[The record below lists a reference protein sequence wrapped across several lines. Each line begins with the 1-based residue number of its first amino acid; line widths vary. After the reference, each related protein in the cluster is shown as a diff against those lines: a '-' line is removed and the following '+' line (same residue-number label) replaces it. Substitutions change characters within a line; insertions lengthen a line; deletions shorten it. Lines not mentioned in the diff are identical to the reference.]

1 MPWPVLVPTSSF
13 TKTLTTIPE
22 MAIHITQRDK
32 QVLQSIRDLGLAS
45 SDHIRYLHF
54 PSHSR
59 ARKRLRQLWK
69 IGLLARIE
77 RPTILGE
84 GSKSKLYRIAR
95 KGAALI
101 HDPEVHVSSTTRVRP
116 ISAQFAEH
124 QLAINRFRV
133 CVQLAVRS
141 TPGVSLVNWI
151 PDRGVKMEGTWEDKS
166 RRQSSVII
174 PDSTFTLWSGN
185 HSFAYFLEI
194 DLGSTPLKR
203 LRNKLMCY
211 FSVFEHP
218 ELQVTRP
225 HPGFRV
231 LIVANSASRLKSL
244 ANAVRSLPPRVRRP
258 DIFMLTLSTKFSYD
272 RPQSVFGPIWTTLSA
287 DRSVT
292 RQVPLFQSTRHSR
305 QYQENHRCTA

>member
-1 MPWPVLVPTSSF
+1 MLVPTLSF
-13 TKTLTTIPE
+13 IKKHTTIRNKT
-22 MAIHITQRDK
+22 IHVTQRDK
-32 QVLQSIRDLGLAS
+32 QVLQSIRDLGLVS
-45 SDHIRYLHF
+45 SYHVRYLHF
-54 PSHSR
+54 PSHTR
-59 ARKRLRQLWK
+59 ARKRLRQLWT

-77 RPTILGE
+77 RPAILGE
-84 GSKSKLYRIAR
+84 GSKSKLYRITR
-95 KGAALI
+95 KSAALI
-101 HDPEVHVSSTTRVRP
+101 HGPQVRIPSVSRKRP

-151 PDRGVKMEGTWEDKS
+151 PDRGVKMEAAWEDES

-185 HSFAYFLEI
+185 HSFAYFLEV

-203 LRNKLMCY
+203 LRNKLISY

-218 ELQVTRP
+218 ERQVTRP

-231 LIVANSASRLKSL
+231 LIIANSANRLKGVTNL
-244 ANAVRSLPPRVRRP
+244 VRSLPRRVRRP
-258 DIFMLTLSTKFSYD
+258 DIFMLTQSTRFSYNQ
-272 RPQSVFGPIWTTLSA
+272 PQSVFGPIWTSICA
-287 DRSVT
+287 DRSAS
-292 RQVPLFQSTRHSR
+292 RQVPMYQIARHSR